1 MEAGYSADWLLAGKG
16 EMLLADAQRKLPG
29 NINRDPSI
37 TDAVDQCLL
46 EIAQESGADVG
57 PDEIEIHLP
66 EDATERLLHRIAPF
80 LTKGDYCAHPEEF
93 ATIPLYN
100 VEACAGDGSYIERE
114 EIATQLSFRRDW
126 IHRDIHAN
134 PADLHLIYVRGD
146 SMEPDLHDGE
156 IVMVDTSFA
165 NRVPR
170 DGIYVVQIDHQV
182 AVKRLQRLPG
192 DQVKVMSS
200 NRAYEPFTAH
210 LGDGELKVIGK
221 VIWHAGP
228 MG

>member
-1 MEAGYSADWLLAGKG
+1 MTARMETIGARVGLARRTIGISVEDFSARTGIPQSTLKKYESGDRTPGG
-16 EMLLADAQRKLPG
+16 DAIQ
-29 NINRDPSI
+29 SI
-37 TDAVDQCLL
+37 TKVGVDAHWLVTGEG
-46 EIAQESGADVG
+46 EILRQGCMG
-57 PDEIEIHLP
+57 
-66 EDATERLLHRIAPF
+66 
-80 LTKGDYCAHPEEF
+80 AHPEEF

-126 IHRDIHAN
+126 IHKEIHAN
-134 PADLHLIYVRGD
+134 PAHLHLIYVRGD

-210 LGDGELKVIGK
+210 LSDGELKVIGK

>member
-1 MEAGYSADWLLAGKG
+1 MSDDALSRRLKVVRERLGYTQTRIAEAVGGKLRSWQEYEKGARVPGSSVIAGLVELGVNANWVLTGKG
-16 EMLLADAQRKLPG
+16 AMLLSDDDAQ
-29 NINRDPSI
+29 
-37 TDAVDQCLL
+37 
-46 EIAQESGADVG
+46 
-57 PDEIEIHLP
+57 
-66 EDATERLLHRIAPF
+66 
-80 LTKGDYCAHPEEF
+80 LTRSAHPDEF

-100 VEACAGDGSYIERE
+100 VEACAGDGSYVERE
-114 EIATQLSFRRDW
+114 EVATQLSFRRDW
-126 IHRDIHAN
+126 IHREIHAN
-134 PADLHLIYVRGD
+134 PAHLHLIYVRGD
-146 SMEPDLHDGE
+146 SMEPDLQDGE
-156 IVMVDTSFA
+156 IVMVDTSVA
-165 NRVPR
+165 DRVPR

>member
-1 MEAGYSADWLLAGKG
+1 MVRKDEAAFSDRLRLVRERLGYTQSGISTAVGSKLRSWQGYEKGARVPGSSVIAGLVELGVNANWVLAGKG
-16 EMLLADAQRKLPG
+16 EMLLADAATQP
-29 NINRDPSI
+29 
-37 TDAVDQCLL
+37 A
-46 EIAQESGADVG
+46 ES
-57 PDEIEIHLP
+57 
-66 EDATERLLHRIAPF
+66 
-80 LTKGDYCAHPEEF
+80 AHPDEF

-100 VEACAGDGSYIERE
+100 VEACAGDGSYVEHE